1 MFSIIDRYISKL
13 FSLYFIAGLLVF
25 VTIFLAVDFMGAFAR
40 YDVSIDVLL
49 RYYGYFLPAI
59 IHQMIPVGCLVATV
73 FTLSTL
79 NKTNELT
86 ALFSVGM
93 SLARV
98 SIPILTLVSVISAA
112 SFWAGDR
119 LLPRFAQKKNYV
131 YYVEIKKQ
139 PGLYST
145 VKTNKIWYRSQNVLF
160 NIRILDAASRV
171 AQGITLYYFD
181 DEWNLKQLI
190 KAKKVKM
197 NGQLWEL
204 TDGLVT
210 LFAPERSFPLTKT
223 FKRKSVTMGED
234 VADLQSVTH
243 SSDVMNTQE
252 LKHFIRKNK
261 EAGMETLRYEVD
273 YHSKFGFAFAAFD
286 MSLIGIPFS
295 VNRQRS
301 GGTFMNAGICL
312 GLAFGY
318 WVFFSSAVTMGRYGY
333 LPPLLAAWGP
343 NLLMSGL
350 SIHFLLRLK
359 K

>member
-1 MFSIIDRYISKL
+1 M
-13 FSLYFIAGLLVF
+13 AGLLVF

-40 YDVSIDVLL
+40 YDVSLDILL
-49 RYYGYFLPAI
+49 KYYAYFVPAI
-59 IHQMIPVGCLVATV
+59 IHQMVPVGCLVATV
-73 FTLSTL
+73 FTLSNL

-86 ALFSVGM
+86 ALFSLGV

-98 SIPILTLVSVISAA
+98 SMPILAFVSLISAI

-119 LLPRFAQKKNYV
+119 LLPSFAQKKSFV

-145 VKTNKIWYRSQNVLF
+145 VKTNKIWYRSQNILF
-160 NIRILDAASRV
+160 NIRSLDAPNNR

-181 DEWNLKQLI
+181 EEWNLQQLI
-190 KAKKVKM
+190 RAKNVQM

-204 TDGLVT
+204 KDGVVT
-210 LFAPERSFPLTKT
+210 LFASENSFPLTKT
-223 FKRKSVTMGED
+223 FERKSITMGED
-234 VADLQSVTH
+234 VADLKSVTH
-243 SSDVMNTQE
+243 SSDIMNIQE
-252 LKHFIRKNK
+252 LKQFIKKNK
-261 EAGMETLRYEVD
+261 EAGMETIRYEVD
-273 YHSKFGFAFAAFD
+273 YHSKFGFAFAAFV

-301 GGTFMNAGICL
+301 GGTFLNAGICL

-318 WVFFSSAVTMGRYGY
+318 WVLFSSSVTMGRYGY
-333 LPPLLAAWGP
+333 IPPVLAAWGP

-350 SIHFLLRLK
+350 SVHFLLRLK